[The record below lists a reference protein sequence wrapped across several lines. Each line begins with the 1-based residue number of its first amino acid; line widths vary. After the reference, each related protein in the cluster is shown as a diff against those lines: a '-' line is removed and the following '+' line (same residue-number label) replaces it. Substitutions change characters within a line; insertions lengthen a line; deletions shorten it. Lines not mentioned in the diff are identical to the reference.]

1 MKKHFAGSEVLELG
15 SRMKFSL
22 QKQVTRIEEAV
33 YVCELRQK
41 DSKSVG
47 SLPSTEDG
55 KIEVASP
62 QYELKTINSDPSIF
76 RQPTWR
82 HGKSYAAGTEYPRK
96 LRILCLHGF
105 RQNASGFKGRTA
117 SLAKKLK
124 NIAELVFIDAP
135 HELSFIYQPSN
146 ASSPLQSCPPPLIR
160 ELQKEQ
166 QTDGFDVSLS
176 YLKTVFSQQGPL
188 DGILGFSQGAAMAAS
203 ICALRER
210 LKGELDF
217 RFGILCSSYALPSTE
232 FQPGSINCPSL
243 HIFGNDLGKDRPIA
257 NQTSRDLA
265 MVFEN
270 GCYAIIERLL
280 RHYRT

>member
-1 MKKHFAGSEVLELG
+1 MRPMSCHSFINLPMHHLHCKVVLHHSSENCRKKYAWLVALES
-15 SRMKFSL
+15 SR
-22 QKQVTRIEEAV
+22 
-33 YVCELRQK
+33 
-41 DSKSVG
+41 
-47 SLPSTEDG
+47 STEIDW
-55 KIEVASP
+55 KKADRP
-62 QYELKTINSDPSIF
+62 FDP
-76 RQPTWR
+76 
-82 HGKSYAAGTEYPRK
+82 H
-96 LRILCLHGF
+96 
-105 RQNASGFKGRTA
+105 
-117 SLAKKLK
+117 
-124 NIAELVFIDAP
+124 
-135 HELSFIYQPSN
+135 
-146 ASSPLQSCPPPLIR
+146 PLQY
-160 ELQKEQ
+160 QQ

-176 YLKTVFSQQGPL
+176 YLKTVFSQQGPF

-243 HIFGNDLGKDRPIA
+243 HIFGNDLGKDIPIA

-265 MVFEN
+265 MAFEN